1 MQEWPKDQ
9 QGRLSKVFTFKNYR
23 KSFAVVSQVAMLAEK
38 KNHHPEIILDY
49 GKVTISLIS
58 HDVQQITERDLELAT
73 QIDKNYSARYLPRR
87 KERGAAVG
95 PKISTP
101 SKCGFDR
108 ANARLASCRRCSS
121 GAERISAASREKGG
135 IAAA

>member
-23 KSFAVVSQVAMLAEK
+23 KSFAFVSQVAMLAEK

-58 HDVQQITERDLELAT
+58 HDFQKITERDINLAKI
-73 QIDKNYSARYLPRR
+73 IDNIFTEMEIIN
-87 KERGAAVG
+87 ER
-95 PKISTP
+95 
-101 SKCGFDR
+101 
-108 ANARLASCRRCSS
+108 
-121 GAERISAASREKGG
+121 
-135 IAAA
+135 